1 MKTENVFTLFALSLL
16 LIITGI
22 PYGCSTSGPS
32 AASKQKPERAYTDL
46 LDILRYEPQ
55 LTITGTGSNAT
66 IRIRGNKT
74 ILGDN
79 EPLFVVDGTPVGNYG
94 SIYSSIDVNGIESI
108 RVLTGAQTSIYGGR
122 GANGV
127 VVIKM
132 KKL

>member
-1 MKTENVFTLFALSLL
+1 MKTKNVITLIALSLL
-16 LIITGI
+16 FIVSAI
-22 PYGCSTSGPS
+22 PYGCTTTGSST
-32 AASKQKPERAYTDL
+32 AANQKPERAYTDL
-46 LDILRYEPQ
+46 LDVLRYEPQ